1 MSSTL
6 SCAKPSGIQD
16 DWQQIKNDISTY
28 IEKRGYQSASDL
40 VSAIAECVN
49 RGAMAL
55 PDGEENE
62 HLYEDLRVSVD
73 VLEAAIQGLDLRFN
87 NEYHKSSEQTR
98 KEAIGKFKFWANKIT
113 S

>member
-1 MSSTL
+1 MSSAL
-6 SCAKPSGIQD
+6 SCVKPSGTLD
-16 DWQQIKNDISTY
+16 DWHLIKKEISNY

-40 VSAIAECVN
+40 VSAIAEVMN
-49 RGAMAL
+49 REAMTL

-62 HLYEDLRVSVD
+62 QLYEDLRVSVD

-98 KEAIGKFKFWANKIT
+98 KEALGKFKFYANKLEA
-113 S
+113 